1 MKKRGMGKTSAA
13 EKTSD
18 TVQGAHGHRLRE
30 ILAVLYRHEV
40 IRGVTPQKLR
50 LILQDLGPT
59 FVKIGQIL
67 SMRRDLLPEAFLE
80 ELAKLRD
87 SVRPMPFSEVREIL
101 ESGYEAPLEDVFAS
115 FEGEPIGAASIAQVH
130 RAVLADGSQVVVKV
144 QRAGI
149 DEKMQSD
156 MALLRKAAGLLAL
169 SGVAGGAVDFRTVLD
184 EMWFVTRQEMDFL
197 AEAQNVD
204 TFAAFHREVA
214 FVACPRVYTAYTTRR
229 TLVMEYV
236 EGIPINQA
244 DKLKEAGYDLEEIA
258 RKLCVSFAKQVLDD
272 GFFHADPHPGNLNVR
287 EGKIVFLDLGMV
299 GRLTPRE
306 QQLLKRA
313 VKGVVLQDVQE
324 TKAALLSLAVH
335 TQAIDHPRLYED
347 IETVMS
353 RYGQMEMGQMNLGK
367 MMEEVLS
374 IANRH
379 GLQMPQGMAMLSRA
393 IVTMQGVVSGLNPQV
408 DFMSVMA
415 AGMRERFLDDI
426 DWEKELFYGARSLYR
441 SGRKALELPY
451 QLSELLQAAVKGQ
464 GKINVE
470 LTGSEKPLHMVNRM
484 VNRIILCLLCGA
496 LLIASALLCQAPVL
510 PLCFGIP
517 WMAFG
522 GFFLAA
528 LLGAYLIFSSWR
540 GRKLK

>member
-1 MKKRGMGKTSAA
+1 MKKRGMEKTSAA

-18 TVQGAHGHRLRE
+18 AIHGAHGHRLRE

-40 IRGVTPQKLR
+40 IKGVTPQKLR

-67 SMRRDLLPEAFLE
+67 SMRKDLLPEAFLK
-80 ELAKLRD
+80 ELALLRD
-87 SVRPMPFSEVREIL
+87 SVRPMPFSEVRDIL
-101 ESGYEAPLEDVFAS
+101 EGEYGAPLEEVFAS
-115 FEGEPIGAASIAQVH
+115 FEKEPIGAASIAQVH
-130 RAVLADGSQVVVKV
+130 RAALLDGNQVVVKV

-149 DEKMQSD
+149 DEKMQKD
-156 MALLRKAAGLLAL
+156 MALLRKAAGLLTL

-204 TFAAFHREVA
+204 TFAAFQREVA
-214 FVACPRVYTAYTTRR
+214 FVTCPKVYMAYTTRR
-229 TLVMEYV
+229 VLVMEYV
-236 EGIPINQA
+236 DGLPINQME
-244 DKLKEAGYDLEEIA
+244 KLKESGYDLKEIA
-258 RKLCVSFAKQVLDD
+258 EKLCFSFLKQVLDD
-272 GFFHADPHPGNLNVR
+272 GFFHADPHPGNLSVR

-306 QQLLKRA
+306 QQLLTRA

-324 TKAALLSLAVH
+324 AKAALLSLAVH

-347 IETVMS
+347 IETVMG

-367 MMEEVLS
+367 MMEEVLL

-379 GLQMPQGMAMLSRA
+379 GLQLPQGMAMLSRA
-393 IVTMQGVVSGLNPQV
+393 IVTVQGVVSGLCPQV
-408 DFMSVMA
+408 DFMSMLAAVMQ
-415 AGMRERFLDDI
+415 ERLIGDI
-426 DWEKELFYGARSLYR
+426 DWEKELFFGARSLYR
-441 SGRKALELPY
+441 SGKKVLELPY

-470 LTGSEKPLHMVNRM
+470 LTGSEKPLQTISRM
-484 VNRIILCLLCGA
+484 ANRIILCLLCGA
-496 LLIASALLCQAPVL
+496 LLIASALLCQTDIAPLWLGV
-510 PLCFGIP
+510 P
-517 WMAFG
+517 WPAFLG
-522 GFFLAA
+522 LFAA
-528 LLGAYLIFSSWR
+528 AGLGAILMYMIWR
-540 GRKLK
+540 GRK

>member
-1 MKKRGMGKTSAA
+1 MTPKT

-18 TVQGAHGHRLRE
+18 AEKCAHGHRLRE
-30 ILAVLYRHEV
+30 ILAVLLSHEV
-40 IRGVTPQKLR
+40 IKGVTPLKLR

-67 SMRRDLLPEAFLE
+67 SMRRDLLPEAFLS
-80 ELAKLRD
+80 ELALLRD

-101 ESGYEAPLEDVFAS
+101 EDDYALPLEEVFAS
-115 FEGEPIGAASIAQVH
+115 FDKDPIGAASIAQVH
-130 RAVLADGSQVVVKV
+130 KATLLDGSQVVVKV

-149 DEKMQSD
+149 DEKMQKD
-156 MALLRKAAGLLAL
+156 MALLRKAAGLLKL

-184 EMWFVTRQEMDFL
+184 EMWFVTQQEMDFL

-204 TFAAFHREVA
+204 TFAAFQREVA
-214 FVACPRVYTAYTTRR
+214 FVDCPSIYAAYTTKRS
-229 TLVMEYV
+229 LVMEYV
-236 EGIPINQA
+236 DGIPVNQLE
-244 DKLKEAGYDLEEIA
+244 KLREAGYDLREIA
-258 RKLCVSFAKQVLDD
+258 EKLCFSYAKQILDD
-272 GFFHADPHPGNLNVR
+272 GFFHADPHPGNLCVR
-287 EGKIVFLDLGMV
+287 EGKIIFLDLGMV
-299 GRLTPRE
+299 GRLTSRE

-324 TKAALLSLAVH
+324 VKAALLSLAVH
-335 TQAIDHPRLYED
+335 TQDIDHPRLYED
-347 IETVMS
+347 IETVLL

-393 IVTMQGVVSGLNPQV
+393 IVTVQGVVSQLCPQV
-408 DFMSVMA
+408 DFMTVMA
-415 AGMRERFLDDI
+415 NGMRKRFLDDI
-426 DWEKELFYGARSLYR
+426 DWEKELLSGARSLVR

-470 LTGSEKPLHMVNRM
+470 LAGTDKPLQSIGRMVNRM
-484 VNRIILCLLCGA
+484 ILCLLCGA

-510 PLCFGIP
+510 PLWFGIP
-517 WMAFG
+517 WMAFL
-522 GFFLAA
+522 GFFLAF
-528 LLGAYLIFSSWR
+528 LLGAYLIYSSWR
-540 GRKLK
+540 AKR

>member
-1 MKKRGMGKTSAA
+1 MKKRVTGMTSAA

-18 TVQGAHGHRLRE
+18 AAQGAHGHRLRE

-40 IRGVTPQKLR
+40 IKGVTPQKLR

-67 SMRRDLLPEAFLE
+67 SMRRDLLPEAFLT
-80 ELAKLRD
+80 ELALLRD

-101 ESGYEAPLEDVFAS
+101 EEGYGAPLEEVFAS
-115 FEGEPIGAASIAQVH
+115 FEKEPIGAASIAQVH
-130 RAVLADGSQVVVKV
+130 RAALMDLSQVVVKV

-149 DEKMQSD
+149 DEKMQKD
-156 MALLRKAAGLLAL
+156 MALLRKAAGLLTL

-184 EMWFVTRQEMDFL
+184 EMWFVTQQEMDFL
-197 AEAQNVD
+197 AEAQNVE
-204 TFAAFHREVA
+204 TFAAFQREVA
-214 FVACPRVYTAYTTRR
+214 FVACPKVFTAYTTKRI
-229 TLVMEYV
+229 LVMEYID
-236 EGIPINQA
+236 GIPINQSE
-244 DKLKEAGYDLEEIA
+244 KLKEAGYDLKEIA
-258 RKLCVSFAKQVLDD
+258 EKLCMSFSKQVLED
-272 GFFHADPHPGNLNVR
+272 GFFHADPHPGNLCLR

-299 GRLTPRE
+299 GRLTSRE
-306 QQLLKRA
+306 QQLLKSA

-335 TQAIDHPRLYED
+335 TQDIDHARLYED
-347 IETVMS
+347 IETVMG
-353 RYGQMEMGQMNLGK
+353 RYSQMEMGQMNLGK

-393 IVTMQGVVSGLNPQV
+393 IVTLQGVVTQLCPQV
-408 DFMSVMA
+408 DFLSIMA
-415 AGMRERFLDDI
+415 AAMRERLFDDI
-426 DWEKELFYGARSLYR
+426 DWEKEIWQGARSLYR
-441 SGRKALELPY
+441 FGKEALGLPY

-470 LTGSEKPLHMVNRM
+470 LTGSEKPLQTISRM

-510 PLCFGIP
+510 PVWLGIP
-517 WMAFG
+517 WMAFC
-522 GFFLAA
+522 GFSLAA
-528 LLGAYLIFSSWR
+528 LLGAYLIFSSLR
-540 GRKLK
+540 ARR

>member
-1 MKKRGMGKTSAA
+1 MKKRGTGMTSAA
-13 EKTSD
+13 DKTSD
-18 TVQGAHGHRLRE
+18 QVQGAYGHRLRE

-40 IRGVTPQKLR
+40 IKGVTPQKLR

-67 SMRRDLLPEAFLE
+67 SMRRDLLPEAFLP
-80 ELAKLRD
+80 ELALLRD

-101 ESGYEAPLEDVFAS
+101 EDSYGSPLEEVFAS
-115 FEGEPIGAASIAQVH
+115 FEKEPIGAASIAQVH
-130 RAVLADGSQVVVKV
+130 RAELMDFSQAVVKV

-149 DEKMQSD
+149 DEKMQKD
-156 MALLRKAAGLLAL
+156 MALLRKAAGLLTL

-204 TFAAFHREVA
+204 TFTTFQREVA
-214 FVACPRVYTAYTTRR
+214 FVACPKVYTAFTTKRV
-229 TLVMEYV
+229 LVMEYV
-236 EGIPINQA
+236 DGIAINQSE
-244 DKLKEAGYDLEEIA
+244 KLKEAGYDLKEIA
-258 RKLCVSFAKQVLDD
+258 EKLCMSFAKQVLED
-272 GFFHADPHPGNLNVR
+272 GFFHADPHPGNLCVR

-324 TKAALLSLAVH
+324 TKTALLSLAVH
-335 TQAIDHPRLYED
+335 TQEIDHSRLYED
-347 IETVMS
+347 IEMVMS
-353 RYGQMEMGQMNLGK
+353 RYSQMEMGQMNLGK

-374 IANRH
+374 ISNRH
-379 GLQMPQGMAMLSRA
+379 GLQMPQGMALLSRA
-393 IVTMQGVVSGLNPQV
+393 VVTLQGVVTQLCPQV
-408 DFMSVMA
+408 DFMSIMA
-415 AGMRERFLDDI
+415 AGMRERLFEDI
-426 DWEKELFYGARSLYR
+426 DWEKELWQGARSLYR
-441 SGRKALELPY
+441 SGKEALGLPY
-451 QLSELLQAAVKGQ
+451 QLSELLQAAAKGQ

-470 LTGSEKPLHMVNRM
+470 LNGSEKSLQTVSRM

-496 LLIASALLCQAPVL
+496 ILIASALLCQAPIL
-510 PLCFGIP
+510 SLWFGIP
-517 WMAFG
+517 WMAFF
-522 GFFLAA
+522 GFILAA

-540 GRKLK
+540 ARR

>member
-1 MKKRGMGKTSAA
+1 MKKRGMGKIPA

-18 TVQGAHGHRLRE
+18 AFSGTHSHRLRE
-30 ILAVLYRHEV
+30 ILAVLHRHEV
-40 IRGVTPQKLR
+40 IKGVTPQKLR
-50 LILQDLGPT
+50 LILEDLGPT

-67 SMRRDLLPEAFLE
+67 SMRRDLLPEGFLM
-80 ELAKLRD
+80 ELSLLRD

-101 ESGYEAPLEDVFAS
+101 EEAYGTPLQELFAS
-115 FEGEPIGAASIAQVH
+115 FEKEPIGAASIAQVH
-130 RAVLADGSQVVVKV
+130 RAALADGSQVVVKV

-149 DEKMQSD
+149 DEKMQKD
-156 MALLRKAAGLLAL
+156 MALLRKAAGLLKL
-169 SGVAGGAVDFRTVLD
+169 SGAAGGAVDFRTVLD
-184 EMWFVTRQEMDFL
+184 EMWFVTQQEMDFL

-214 FVACPRVYTAYTTRR
+214 FVACPYVHMAYTTKRV
-229 TLVMEYV
+229 LVMEYV
-236 EGIPINQA
+236 DGIPINQLH
-244 DKLKEAGYDLEEIA
+244 KLEEAGYDPMEIA
-258 RKLCVSFAKQVLDD
+258 RKLCVSFAKQILDD
-272 GFFHADPHPGNLNVR
+272 GFFHADPHPGNLCIR

-313 VKGVVLQDVQE
+313 VKGVVLADVQE

-335 TQAIDHPRLYED
+335 TQVIDHPRLYED

-393 IVTMQGVVSGLNPQV
+393 LVTMQGVVTELCPQM

-415 AGMRERFLDDI
+415 ADVRDKLFSDI
-426 DWEKELFYGARSLYR
+426 NWENEIWLGARTLFR
-441 SGRKALELPY
+441 SGKKALELPY

-470 LTGSEKPLHMVNRM
+470 LTGSEKPLQVIGRM
-484 VNRIILCLLCGA
+484 VNRIILCLLCSA
-496 LLIASALLCQAPVL
+496 LLISSGLLCQALIL
-510 PLCFGIP
+510 PLWFGIP
-517 WMAFG
+517 WLAFM

-528 LLGAYLIFSSWR
+528 VLGAYLILSSWR
-540 GRKLK
+540 LRK